1 LLQLRER
8 LQSSCQ
14 NKLPVEQV
22 TIRQQ
27 CAGILRPVPITN
39 EPATRIDRSLRVL
52 MPTDVYFP
60 RINGVST
67 SIETFRADLPAAGV
81 SVSLIAPDYPDSRPN
96 EQVWRVPSRS
106 LPFDPEDRLMRW
118 GSLRA
123 VSKQAAALAGVDLIH
138 IQTPFVAHYAGLR
151 LAREL
156 RVPVIATY
164 HTHFEE
170 YIQHYLPLLP
180 RPWLKGLA
188 RRIARH
194 QCDELDAVI
203 VPSPAMRDTLLEY
216 GVKAPLHV
224 LPTGIPI
231 AQFANGDG
239 ARFRARHAIP
249 ADRPV
254 ALFVG
259 RVAYEKNIGF
269 LLQAMT
275 HALWQRPDLILV
287 IAGEGPALES
297 LQDQVT
303 ELRIDH
309 HVRFV
314 GYLDRKQE
322 LPDCY
327 AAASVFVFSSRT
339 ETQGLVLLEAMAA
352 GLPVYAIAHLGT
364 TSIVAPQRGAIA
376 APEEPE
382 SFGKGLAS
390 LVSNTTALARLA
402 GEGREFARE
411 WSAPERARELAAL
424 YRSLVL

>member
-1 LLQLRER
+1 MSAALLR
-8 LQSSCQ
+8 L
-14 NKLPVEQV
+14 
-22 TIRQQ
+22 
-27 CAGILRPVPITN
+27 
-39 EPATRIDRSLRVL
+39 L
-52 MPTDVYFP
+52 MLTDVYFP

-67 SIETFRADLPAAGV
+67 SIETFRTDLPAEGIDFK
-81 SVSLIAPDYPDSRPN
+81 LIAPDYPDSRSD
-96 EQVWRVPSRS
+96 EQIWRVPSRR

-118 GSLRA
+118 GDLRA
-123 VSKQAAALAGVDLIH
+123 VSKQVAQAGVDLIH
-138 IQTPFVAHYAGLR
+138 IQTPFAAHYAGLR

-156 RVPVIATY
+156 RIPVIATY

-180 RPWLKGLA
+180 KSWLKGLA

-194 QCDELDAVI
+194 QCDELDAVV
-203 VPSPAMRDTLLEY
+203 VPSPAMRDTLLDY
-216 GVKAPLHV
+216 GITAPLHV

-231 AQFANGDG
+231 GQFANGDG

-259 RVAYEKNIGF
+259 RVAHEKNIGF
-269 LLQAMT
+269 LLEAMT
-275 HALWQRPDLILV
+275 HALWQRADLVLV
-287 IAGEGPALES
+287 IAGEGPALAS
-297 LQDQVT
+297 LQRQVA

-327 AAASVFVFSSRT
+327 AAASTFVFASRT

-364 TSIVAPQRGAIA
+364 TSILAPQRGAIV
-376 APEEPE
+376 APEDPE
-382 SFGKGLAS
+382 GFGKGLAT
-390 LVSNTTALARLA
+390 LVSNPQELTRMAN
-402 GEGREFARE
+402 EGRQFAKE

-424 YRSLVL
+424 YRSLVV

>member
-1 LLQLRER
+1 MNAPALR
-8 LQSSCQ
+8 
-14 NKLPVEQV
+14 
-22 TIRQQ
+22 I
-27 CAGILRPVPITN
+27 
-39 EPATRIDRSLRVL
+39 L

-67 SIETFRADLPAAGV
+67 SIETFRADLPAAGI
-81 SVSLIAPDYPDSRPN
+81 SVSLIAPDYPESSPD
-96 EQVWRVPSRS
+96 EQVWRVPSRR
-106 LPFDPEDRLMRW
+106 LPFDPEDRLMRS
-118 GSLRA
+118 GALRA
-123 VSKQAAALAGVDLIH
+123 IAKQAAGAGVDLIH
-138 IQTPFVAHYAGLR
+138 IQTPFAAHYAGLR

-156 RVPVIATY
+156 RVPVVATY

-180 RPWLKGLA
+180 KSWLKGLA

-194 QCDELDAVI
+194 QCDALDAVV
-203 VPSPAMRDTLLEY
+203 VPSPAMRDTLLDY
-216 GVKAPLHV
+216 GVTAPLHV

-231 AQFANGDG
+231 DQFAAGDG

-259 RVAYEKNIGF
+259 RVAHEKNIGF

-275 HALWQRPDLILV
+275 HALWLRADLILV

-297 LQDQVT
+297 LQRQVA

-327 AAASVFVFSSRT
+327 AAASAFVFASRT

-364 TSIVAPQRGAIA
+364 TSILEPRRGAIV
-376 APEEPE
+376 APEDPE
-382 SFGKGLAS
+382 GFGKGLAA
-390 LVSNTTALARLA
+390 LVANPKELARLA
-402 GEGREFARE
+402 HEGRQFAKE

-424 YRSLVL
+424 YRSLVV